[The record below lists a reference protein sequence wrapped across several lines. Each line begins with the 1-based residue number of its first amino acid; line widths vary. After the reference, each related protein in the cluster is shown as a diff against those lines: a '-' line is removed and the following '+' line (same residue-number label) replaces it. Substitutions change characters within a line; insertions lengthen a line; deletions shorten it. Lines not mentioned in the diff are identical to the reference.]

1 MMRSSWPPNPTD
13 ASVCTTRGDDA
24 TGALTTATDL
34 AAVYTGVLV
43 ADLIERFT
51 YLGIFLVLF
60 AAGLGVPIPEELP
73 VFAAGI
79 LASQEVIRWW
89 AALIVC
95 LVGVLAGDAAL
106 YWVGHHWGEHI
117 LDWRITRLVLTPERE
132 AMVIR
137 AYRRHGM
144 KIVFCARF
152 VAGFRAAAFLTAGVV
167 RISFWKFFLVDGIA
181 ALIGVPLGFALAYL
195 FTDQLPA
202 IMRGMHRFER
212 VAALVALAALAGVI
226 AYFAYRKSRA
236 E

>member
-1 MMRSSWPPNPTD
+1 MSG
-13 ASVCTTRGDDA
+13 GDE
-24 TGALTTATDL
+24 TEGALTAATEL
-34 AAVYTGVLV
+34 GAVYTGVLV

-51 YLGIFLVLF
+51 YVGIFLVLF

-73 VFAAGI
+73 VFAAGV
-79 LASQEVIRWW
+79 LASEEIIRWW

-95 LVGVLAGDAAL
+95 LVGVLAGDTAL

-132 AMVIR
+132 AMVKR
-137 AYRRHGM
+137 AYHRHGL
-144 KIVFCARF
+144 KIVFSARF

-167 RISFWKFFLVDGIA
+167 RIPFWKFFLVDGIA
-181 ALIGVPLGFALAYL
+181 ALVGVPLGFFLAYL

-202 IMRGMHRFER
+202 IMRGMHQIER
-212 VAALVALAALAGVI
+212 LAALIALAVLAAVI
-226 AYFAYRKSRA
+226 GYVAYRKSRM